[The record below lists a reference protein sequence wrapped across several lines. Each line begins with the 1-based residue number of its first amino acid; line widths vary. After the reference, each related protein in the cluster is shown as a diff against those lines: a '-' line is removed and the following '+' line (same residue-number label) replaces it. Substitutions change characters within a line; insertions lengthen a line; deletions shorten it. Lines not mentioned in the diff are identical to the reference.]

1 MTKAEMMDMMITTRG
16 FEDTMTIW
24 FCELCEKTDNLLT
37 LNVMFDIA
45 INAPM

>member
-1 MTKAEMMDMMITTRG
+1 MTKTEMMDMMITTRG
-16 FEDTMTIW
+16 LEDAMTIW
-24 FCELCEKTDNLLT
+24 FCKLCEKTDNLLT